1 MTYKLTLDGT
11 ELQSFKITFNVG
23 DREIFDIVLRG
34 KTNENMIYDQRYWVE
49 NQELVEITR
58 VMMFTDKDLN
68 MITVNYYNEKGEFKM
83 NEMFPYS
90 SILSTE
96 AIVKKI
102 ESHENI

>member
-11 ELQSFKITFNVG
+11 ELESFKINFNVG
-23 DREIFDIVLRG
+23 DSEKNGTLV
-34 KTNENMIYDQRYWVE
+34 YDQRYWDE
-49 NQELVEITR
+49 NHNTTSTR
-58 VMMFTDKDLN
+58 IMMFTDKDLH
-68 MITVNYYNEKGEFKM
+68 MITINYYNEKGELEI

-102 ESHENI
+102 ESHDKI